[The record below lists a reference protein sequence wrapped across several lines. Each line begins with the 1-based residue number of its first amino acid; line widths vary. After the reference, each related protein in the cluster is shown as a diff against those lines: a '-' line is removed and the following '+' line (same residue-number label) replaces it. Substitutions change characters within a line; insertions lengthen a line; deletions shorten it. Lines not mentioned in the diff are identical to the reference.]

1 MHSSADPAI
10 SIAECSTEF
19 ITELIAELIAEL
31 RNMLGHSAVISD
43 VADCA
48 RYVTGA
54 RYGAGRALAVVR
66 PATTAQVAQLTQYC
80 ARYQIKL
87 VVQGAN
93 TGLVAAS
100 TPDASGHFLVLST
113 ERLNRHIQIDVINR
127 SVEVDAGVTLHDL
140 NQALQV
146 HGLCFP
152 IDLGANPSIGGMIAA
167 NTGGARLI
175 KYGDVRANL
184 LGLEA
189 VLLHPA
195 GTILDLRAALRKN
208 NTGPDLKQ
216 LLVGTSGA
224 YGIITRAVLQVHRLP
239 QQTATALV
247 VPRDQAAVLELLQIL
262 EQDCGEFLSAFEGIS
277 GQAMASVLRHI
288 PAITNPFSPEAVP
301 DYCILIELDST
312 MSPHKSGLHLEVL
325 LNQIL
330 EAHFGDVI
338 TNAVVGRGK
347 DLWRIRHAISESLRG
362 EGKIIAF
369 DISMPRS
376 SLIAFRQRAIEL
388 VEAHYPQ
395 LQIMDFGH
403 WADGGSHFNLVWPH
417 AASLAYDA
425 AIVNTLRAAIYDM
438 VVHKYQGSFSAEH
451 GVGPYNQTYYHRY
464 TSDAAQQLAGDIQ
477 NMLDP
482 AHLFG
487 LTWFGK
493 AKVGSN
499 DETKTEMKT

>member
-1 MHSSADPAI
+1 MPDDLHPTLNAA
-10 SIAECSTEF
+10 AV
-19 ITELIAELIAEL
+19 LAELKNL
-31 RNMLGHSAVISD
+31 LGAAAVISD
-43 VADCA
+43 AADCA
-48 RYVTGA
+48 RYLTGA
-54 RYGAGRALAVVR
+54 RYGAGSALAVVR
-66 PATTAQVAQLTQYC
+66 PADTEQVAQLAHYC
-80 ARYQIKL
+80 ASQQIKL

-113 ERLNRHIQIDVINR
+113 ERLNRRIEIDVVNR

-140 NQALQV
+140 NQALEA

-152 IDLGANPSIGGMIAA
+152 VDLGANPSIGGMIAA

-189 VLLHPA
+189 VLLHPP
-195 GTILDLRAALRKN
+195 GTILDLRTALRKN

-247 VPRDQAAVLELLQIL
+247 VPRDQAAVLALLQIF

-277 GQAMASVLRHI
+277 GQAMAAVLRHV
-288 PAITNPFSPEAVP
+288 PAMTNPFAPDQLPE
-301 DYCILIELDST
+301 YCILIELDST
-312 MSPHKSGLHLEVL
+312 MSPQKSGLHLEAL
-325 LNQIL
+325 LNQLL
-330 EAHFGDVI
+330 EAHFGELI
-338 TNAVVGRGK
+338 TNALVGRGQ
-347 DLWRIRHAISESLRG
+347 DLWRIRHAISESLRS
-362 EGKIIAF
+362 EGRIIAF

-376 SLIAFRQRAIEL
+376 SLVAFRQRAISL
-388 VEAHYPQ
+388 VETRYPH
-395 LQIMDFGH
+395 LQVMDFGH

-417 AASLAYDA
+417 TADAAYDA
-425 AIVNTLRAAIYDM
+425 AVVSELRDAIYDM
-438 VVHKYQGSFSAEH
+438 VVRDYHGSFSAEH
-451 GVGPYNQTYYHRY
+451 GVGPYNQAYYHRY
-464 TSDAAQQLAGDIQ
+464 TSEAAQQVAGNIQ

-493 AKVGSN
+493 Q
-499 DETKTEMKT
+499 KTS